1 MPEGLYLL
9 HIAVAVS
16 PIPLPSPFGR
26 GGSMTNQE
34 ILESLAFKKSEKIKK
49 ASDEVRREQKEKEMR
64 KRGLAPD
71 GSPVSGK
78 GHKCYYS
85 GKKLDREKFQMAMDA
100 VFSGIPINK
109 AYKLS
114 GVSYPTFTKYA
125 RQLCS
130 GDCMLP
136 GERFT
141 DGKPMYFTY
150 NPPSELTLIKR
161 ELERLEKRKK

>member
-1 MPEGLYLL
+1 
-9 HIAVAVS
+9 
-16 PIPLPSPFGR
+16 
-26 GGSMTNQE
+26 MTNQE
-34 ILESLAFKKSEKIKK
+34 IIATLSFKKSEKIKK
-49 ASDEVRREQKEKEMR
+49 ASDEVKRKQKEKEMR

-85 GKKLDREKFQMAMDA
+85 GKKLDREKFQMAIDA
-100 VFSGIPINK
+100 VFSGIPIRK

-114 GVSYPTFTKYA
+114 GLSEPTFTKYA

-161 ELERLEKRKK
+161 ELDRLEKKRKK